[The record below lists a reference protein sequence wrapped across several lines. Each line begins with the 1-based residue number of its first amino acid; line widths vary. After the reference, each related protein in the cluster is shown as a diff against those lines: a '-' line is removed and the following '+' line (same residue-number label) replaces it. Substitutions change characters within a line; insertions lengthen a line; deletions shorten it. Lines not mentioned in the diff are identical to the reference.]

1 MLSPNRKNVSV
12 MRRHSV
18 YYGNRTLQDGW
29 LSKVLSKTVTC
40 TRHQSVLRV
49 SICSSIDRIKLYQWM
64 GHGYGWP
71 RRMIIVIVV
80 KPKRFIAERG
90 GGHRN

>member
-1 MLSPNRKNVSV
+1 

-18 YYGNRTLQDGW
+18 CYGNRTLQDGW

-40 TRHQSVLRV
+40 TRHQNVLRV
-49 SICSSIDRIKLYQWM
+49 SICSSIDQIKLYQWTMM

-90 GGHRN
+90 GHRN